1 MASGGSAQE
10 ARYSASGD
18 HAYKRWPRY
27 RDASEGLRNYW
38 YPVAFSKSVR
48 RKPVPVTICGERLF
62 LIRHKGR
69 AHALNDRCLHRGV
82 PLSMGKCWF
91 PGTISCAYHGWTYD
105 LADGNLRAALVDG
118 RDSPIVGNK
127 SVRVRTYPVEEHG
140 GVVFVFVGDG
150 EPPPIEADVPEDFF
164 QPGVKV
170 RGWLRKRR
178 GDWRYAVENGFD
190 EGHSTY
196 LHRGVVWT
204 WIRRK
209 PAYRVVHVEQEGDW
223 LVRTVDDVVEQ
234 VDYPGLGRWPHGF
247 RPWQRNV
254 VVRGSVRLPGW
265 VRIQWPDWTAY
276 EVFMGTEEGAHLSFM
291 FAVSHAKGLKA
302 ALFGLRFWLY
312 IRWAYMWQFNRQDQQ
327 MIEQVRIPPER
338 LFRPD
343 KSITVWRSHC
353 ERNARGIQGS
363 ERETAVRLSDGDDP
377 AWDDSD
383 IVDDSDMGVA
393 GPREA
398 LR

>member
-1 MASGGSAQE
+1 MAAMASPGSAQE
-10 ARYSASGD
+10 ERYSASGD

-27 RDASEGLRNYW
+27 RAASEGLQNYW
-38 YPVAFSKSVR
+38 YPVAFSRSVG
-48 RKPVPVTICGERLF
+48 RKPVPVTISGERLF
-62 LIRHKGR
+62 LIRHDGK
-69 AHALNDRCLHRGV
+69 AYALNDRCAHRGV

-140 GVVFVFVGDG
+140 GVVFVYVGDG
-150 EPPPIEADVPEDFF
+150 EPPPITQDVPEDFF
-164 QPGVKV
+164 QPGVRV
-170 RGWLRKRR
+170 RGWLRNRR

-276 EVFMGTEEGAHLSFM
+276 EVFMGTGEGAHLSFM
-291 FAVSHAKGLKA
+291 FAVSHARGLRA

-343 KSITVWRSHC
+343 KSITVWRAHC
-353 ERNARGIQGS
+353 ERNARGMQGPAG
-363 ERETAVRLSDGDDP
+363 ETAMQLSDGGEP
-377 AWDDSD
+377 VWDDSD
-383 IVDDSDMGVA
+383 VFDDSDVPAA
-393 GPREA
+393 GPG
-398 LR
+398 